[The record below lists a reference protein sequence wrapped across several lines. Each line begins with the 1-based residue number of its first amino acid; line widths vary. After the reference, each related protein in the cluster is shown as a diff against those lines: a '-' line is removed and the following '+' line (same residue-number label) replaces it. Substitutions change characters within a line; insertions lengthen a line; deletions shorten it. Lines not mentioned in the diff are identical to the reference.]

1 MKVAQCFH
9 LHAAVVVYSIL
20 CLFYLVRTR
29 RLQTLLC
36 SVQKTSLIREEVGR
50 INDRQLPWDPMQAW
64 TCLKQAGSLST
75 DMHAHDT

>member
-36 SVQKTSLIREEVGR
+36 SVQKTLGLGS
-50 INDRQLPWDPMQAW
+50 
-64 TCLKQAGSLST
+64 CLGLG
-75 DMHAHDT
+75 

>member
-9 LHAAVVVYSIL
+9 LRAAVVVYSIL

-29 RLQTLLC
+29 RLQTLLRG
-36 SVQKTSLIREEVGR
+36 VQKTSLIREEVGR

-64 TCLKQAGSLST
+64 MCLRQASRLSA